1 MLLKYKKNF
10 KNQKGFALA
19 LALLMLVVMS
29 LMGVTLLIIASN
41 DHRRNADQDSNQQA
55 FYAAETGIQE
65 AKKWIINSSSLMPK
79 SSPNNRLKFCKIGF
93 FPELSN
99 AKAIEDHIGLNTL
112 DNVIKNIDTE
122 ERERLSKYSY
132 EYFVTYTPD
141 SSGDTQEKLIAS
153 IASSSGTSVVKGT
166 SYKDTTSD
174 SGTRYTIYSCGC
186 SDHYNSCKDGND
198 IVIKLMSNIILRP

>member
-93 FPELSN
+93 SPSYL
-99 AKAIEDHIGLNTL
+99 TL
-112 DNVIKNIDTE
+112 K
-122 ERERLSKYSY
+122 
-132 EYFVTYTPD
+132 
-141 SSGDTQEKLIAS
+141 Q
-153 IASSSGTSVVKGT
+153 
-166 SYKDTTSD
+166 
-174 SGTRYTIYSCGC
+174 
-186 SDHYNSCKDGND
+186 
-198 IVIKLMSNIILRP
+198 